1 MKILRTLLMAG
12 VAMGCVS
19 PAIADY
25 PIVLR
30 GWLEHAVIAEADLKM
45 DAKLDTGAKT
55 SSIDADILTDPDKD
69 DQTAKQGKRVVF
81 RLSNEDGEERTLE
94 RPIVRIVKIK
104 KRGGGVEERPVV
116 ELTVC
121 LGTQSIT
128 TEFSLADRSNF
139 NYPILLGREFMK
151 AGHIAVRADEEYV
164 EEPNC
169 TSPSPADG

>member
-1 MKILRTLLMAG
+1 MKIFRALLMAG
-12 VAMGCVS
+12 AAAVCVS
-19 PAIADY
+19 PAFADY

-55 SSIDADILTDPDKD
+55 SSIDADILTDPDTD
-69 DQTAKQGKRVVF
+69 DQASQESKRVVF

-121 LGTQSIT
+121 LGTQMLT

-151 AGHIAVRADEEYV
+151 TAHIAVRADEEYV

-169 TSPSPADG
+169 KSLSPTDG